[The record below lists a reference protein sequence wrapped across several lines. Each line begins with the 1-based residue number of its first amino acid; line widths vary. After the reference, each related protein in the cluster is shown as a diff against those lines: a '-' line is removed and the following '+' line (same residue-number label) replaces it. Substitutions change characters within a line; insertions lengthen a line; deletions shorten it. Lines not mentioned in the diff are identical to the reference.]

1 MARSLPHAIGQT
13 AGVPGAEPTRSGFV
27 DVNRTRL
34 RVWEWGD
41 ERNQPILCLHGAYDH
56 GRMWD
61 GLAPRLASLGYR
73 VVAPDLRGHGDS
85 GRIGSGM
92 MWNASALDVACLAR
106 ELGPPVGVVG
116 HSFGGGQA
124 LYAAGVWPE
133 LFRWVVN
140 IDGLGPPT
148 EVFAENDIVDVAT
161 RCVTAAERVLR
172 QPPRRYAT
180 RDEMVERRQGVN
192 VRLPAEWTRHL
203 VAHGSRPAGEHE
215 HELDG
220 SDAAGGWVW
229 KADPLFGVGFPDEFH
244 IDHLHAEHAEVTA
257 PVLVL
262 TGAEHDTWSD
272 LSAGE
277 LEQRLEHVSDA
288 RHVVV
293 GDAGHYI
300 HVEQPDAVLAAIAA
314 FLDEVDG

>member
-1 MARSLPHAIGQT
+1 
-13 AGVPGAEPTRSGFV
+13 VPGIPDSPGVEPARSGFV

-41 ERNQPILCLHGAYDH
+41 EHDLPIVCLHGAYDH

-61 GLAPRLASLGYR
+61 GFAPRLAALGYR

-92 MWNASALDVACLAR
+92 MWNASALDIACLAR
-106 ELGPPVGVVG
+106 DLGPPIGIVG

-140 IDGLGPPT
+140 IDGLGPPS
-148 EVFAENDIVDVAT
+148 EAFVEDDIVEMAT
-161 RCVTAAERVLR
+161 RCVTAADRVLCS
-172 QPPRRYAT
+172 PPRRYASPE
-180 RDEMVERRQGVN
+180 EMVERRQGVN
-192 VRLPAEWTRHL
+192 VRLPAKWTRHL
-203 VAHGSRPAGEHE
+203 VAHGSRPAGN
-215 HELDG
+215 D
-220 SDAAGGWVW
+220 GWVW
-229 KADPLFGVGFPDEFH
+229 KADPLFGVGFPGEFD
-244 IDHLHAEHAEVTA
+244 IEHLHAEHEQVTV

-272 LSAGE
+272 LSADE
-277 LEQRLEHVSDA
+277 LEQRLEHLRDA

-293 GDAGHYI
+293 ENAGHYI
-300 HVEQPDAVLAAIAA
+300 HIEQPDAVLAAIAA
-314 FLDEVDG
+314 FLDEVGR